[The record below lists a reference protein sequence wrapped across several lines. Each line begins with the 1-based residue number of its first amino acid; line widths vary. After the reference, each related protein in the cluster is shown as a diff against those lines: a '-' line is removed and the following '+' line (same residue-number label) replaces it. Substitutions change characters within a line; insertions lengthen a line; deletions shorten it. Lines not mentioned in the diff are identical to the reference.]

1 MEYFIYNGKSF
12 PENSKVL
19 SVNSR
24 GLRYGDGLFETIKSI
39 NGTLQLGDAHF
50 ARLWKGLSILSFKI
64 PKNFTPDHLQ
74 NEITEILNKN
84 GHRKVAR
91 IRITVFRGDGGL
103 YDEINDCPHY
113 LIQTWALPDEVGL
126 WNNNGLV
133 LGLYTEVKKNCDII
147 SNLKHNNFLPYAMA
161 ALESKKQKWNDAI
174 LLNTWDRICD
184 TTIANI
190 FLIKDQL
197 IYTPSLKEGCIAG
210 VMRKNI
216 INLLAAQNKKPIEGE
231 ISVADLLNADE
242 VFLTNSIY
250 NLRWVQSIEDKKY
263 THIQTQKI
271 YASFLQ
277 TNS

>member
-1 MEYFIYNGKSF
+1 
-12 PENSKVL
+12 
-19 SVNSR
+19 
-24 GLRYGDGLFETIKSI
+24 
-39 NGTLQLGDAHF
+39 
-50 ARLWKGLSILSFKI
+50 
-64 PKNFTPDHLQ
+64 
-74 NEITEILNKN
+74 
-84 GHRKVAR
+84 
-91 IRITVFRGDGGL
+91 
-103 YDEINDCPHY
+103 
-113 LIQTWALPDEVGL
+113 
-126 WNNNGLV
+126 
-133 LGLYTEVKKNCDII
+133 
-147 SNLKHNNFLPYAMA
+147 MA

-197 IYTPSLKEGCIAG
+197 IYTPSLKEGCIACF
-210 VMRKNI
+210 MRKNI